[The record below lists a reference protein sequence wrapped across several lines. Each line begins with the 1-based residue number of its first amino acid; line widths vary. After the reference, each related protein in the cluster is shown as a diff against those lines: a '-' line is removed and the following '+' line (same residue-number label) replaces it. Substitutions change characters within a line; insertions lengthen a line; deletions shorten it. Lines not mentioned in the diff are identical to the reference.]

1 MILTLHNVYSFD
13 ATAVQKEPGSGFGLL
28 TRVGCTWLC
37 VAVSDWKVT
46 NGGEDTGARTAGPV
60 GGART
65 TPSRTCRE
73 RGREVRRKVRGGN
86 LC

>member
-1 MILTLHNVYSFD
+1 MILTLHNVYRFD

-46 NGGEDTGARTAGPV
+46 NGGEDTGARTGRVGPV

-65 TPSRTCRE
+65 TPGQTCRE
-73 RGREVRRKVRGGN
+73 RGKAKKSRG
-86 LC
+86 